1 MSRSHRH
8 DPLLTML
15 ELGIHFYTAC
25 QLKKMRANTPLKSNI
40 RQLAKAGIDIN
51 EHLVARTQ
59 INLFKLV

>member
-1 MSRSHRH
+1 
-8 DPLLTML
+8 ML

-51 EHLVARTQ
+51 EHLVARAQ